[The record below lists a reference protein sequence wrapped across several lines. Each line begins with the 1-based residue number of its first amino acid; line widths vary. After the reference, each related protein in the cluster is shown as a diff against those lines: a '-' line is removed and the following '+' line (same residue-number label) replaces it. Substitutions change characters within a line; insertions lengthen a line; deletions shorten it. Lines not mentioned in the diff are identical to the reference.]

1 LSVRRFFGSPAF
13 WGVGFVWGY
22 AGTGLVFV
30 AVAALF
36 PKGFALWTPTMGLL
50 APLTPR
56 QRLARRCTPRFL
68 FSRFTFVH
76 SFTFAPRTYILKK

>member
-1 LSVRRFFGSPAF
+1 MSVRRFFGSPAF

-50 APLTPR
+50 APFNPSAKLA
-56 QRLARRCTPRFL
+56 RLATASIDTRL
-68 FSRFTFVH
+68 SFVW
-76 SFTFAPRTYILKK
+76 